1 MTAPSPSH
9 NDAVHADAV
18 AWLRFDEEEGG
29 GGIRAALFQTS
40 GDGEPVAFCFGRI
53 DLRDPSIR
61 NAENPRNAALSA
73 LAGALLRAAD
83 PPPPL
88 ALALADELP
97 DSMSGGSLPPTRRVS
112 RAELDNAEPFDRA
125 AIALTEAFADPS
137 VQALSS
143 QPGLMSVTSLTALPE
158 SLASPAGVPSADSS
172 APNADPRGLTLAE
185 RLWRALAAPLKDA
198 RPGWDVRLDWAEDL
212 MPFQVEG
219 VNALVS
225 SERLLLADDM
235 GLGKTLQTIAAA
247 RILKAQRKIA
257 SCLVVAPS
265 SLLDQ
270 WRREIEKWAPE
281 LSAIIIRGSLSDRAT
296 WWKAR
301 PGGPQPPHR
310 PNGQGERDQVLL
322 RRHH

>member
-1 MTAPSPSH
+1 
-9 NDAVHADAV
+9 
-18 AWLRFDEEEGG
+18 
-29 GGIRAALFQTS
+29 
-40 GDGEPVAFCFGRI
+40 
-53 DLRDPSIR
+53 
-61 NAENPRNAALSA
+61 
-73 LAGALLRAAD
+73 
-83 PPPPL
+83 
-88 ALALADELP
+88 
-97 DSMSGGSLPPTRRVS
+97 
-112 RAELDNAEPFDRA
+112 
-125 AIALTEAFADPS
+125 
-137 VQALSS
+137 
-143 QPGLMSVTSLTALPE
+143 
-158 SLASPAGVPSADSS
+158 
-172 APNADPRGLTLAE
+172 
-185 RLWRALAAPLKDA
+185 
-198 RPGWDVRLDWAEDL
+198 

-322 RRHH
+322 RRHHRGAHRPDTGAQAGALRPTHRRRVARPLRAVEPRGDVRPIRLGAAPALSAGLCHSPLAPSAPSPLRCPYDLALRTQRRLDAPRRRLNGRRVYQRPPLRQHPFRLLSPRGCVVVNRAKLREKLCKVSYNGEDAANAAGEGAQSLVCADERRRLTDAEERVELAHWREDAAKALRM